1 MMRRLLH
8 RGFCRISLLLSLL
21 STAACGI
28 AETNRI
34 DPELAFADPTAGCAS
49 ALGSYALPKAH
60 LHIIVSQTGAAPPA
74 IKPAIDSGPNVEVL
88 RHIDPA
94 LVFCLDYLASP
105 LAHDTITI
113 KKWPVPQPTGTPA
126 GTPVQ
131 TTAFLGSVSVNAL
144 DRTAYVLEAL
154 IRAAFI
160 AASGQPD
167 FGTKSGQLPM
177 VIQADLEYDPFDP
190 DESAAVNQRLT
201 KLGFCL
207 VLEGYT
213 FQRRGPGVSA
223 YCNAPRAYPW
233 RHTLITKAYVKAEA
247 TPADKH
253 LPGLLYRPR
262 VPYRLEIYQR
272 VDVGSHDPWQLIQT
286 MYVNLENL
294 SPVLALDIHRA
305 AFAGRNANF
314 VFDAGALK
322 VACVSKT
329 SEVEGFVNIPLQI
342 SKSIVALPGSILSVQ
357 IDQIGSQTQLVQAEQ
372 SLYQVQQAYLAA
384 LKTGNY
390 QTVSNV
396 GNTATSYSVPD
407 LPGIP
412 TTGAGALPVEPK
424 PLDYGTDLFS
434 QNLATLCGVSQ

>member
-8 RGFCRISLLLSLL
+8 RGLCKISLLLLLL

-34 DPELAFADPTAGCAS
+34 SPELAFADPSAGCAS
-49 ALGSYALPKAH
+49 ALGSYALPKAY
-60 LHIIVSQTGAAPPA
+60 LHIIIGQTGAAPPA
-74 IKPAIDSGPNVEVL
+74 IQPAINGGPNVEVL
-88 RHIDPA
+88 RHIDPS

-113 KKWPVPQPTGTPA
+113 KKWPMPQPTGTPA
-126 GTPVQ
+126 NTPVQ
-131 TTAFLGSVSVNAL
+131 TTAFLGAVSVNAL

-160 AASGQPD
+160 AASGNPNFQIE
-167 FGTKSGQLPM
+167 KAANLPM
-177 VIQADLEYDPFDP
+177 QIQADLEYDPFDP

-207 VLEGYT
+207 VLEEYT
-213 FQRRGPGVSA
+213 FRRRGPDVSA

-329 SEVEGFVNIPLQI
+329 SEVEGFVDIPLQI

-357 IDQIGSQTQLVQAEQ
+357 IDQINNQTSLVKAEQ
-372 SLYQVQQAYLAA
+372 TLYQVQQAYLAA
-384 LKTGNY
+384 LTTGNY
-390 QTVSNV
+390 QPAQA
-396 GNTATSYSVPD
+396 GPATGSTYQ
-407 LPGIP
+407 LPNI
-412 TTGAGALPVEPK
+412 TNLP
-424 PLDYGTDLFS
+424 TDLAPEPVPNAYGKDLINQADLAKLCTGQS
-434 QNLATLCGVSQ
+434 Q